1 MTTVAEH
8 LTPELELNLG
18 ALLAR
23 NPQLQIPRDQYN
35 INVTSNDGAQ
45 LSPEQLAAEIEA
57 FPGAGQPAHLYFHL
71 PLCNYICHFCNYV
84 KRLVP
89 RGKEDA
95 SLRLWQ
101 DLLIEESRR
110 YLDRFGWISEARI
123 ESFYIGGG
131 TAALLLNSR
140 DTIAPMVEHV
150 RERYRISGDAEF
162 NIEGNPENFTHDN
175 LTLARDLGF
184 NRFSLGVQSLQDE
197 VNEFT
202 KRRHTSVESMQAIR
216 NLTATGCPFNVDM
229 MFGLPYQTPESVRQD
244 LTTLVELG
252 VPTITIYRL
261 RNADREEMGIGNRAV
276 WNNPAVRD
284 RLIRDGYFPDLETTY
299 AMRQAAVEVMLEH
312 DYYPSPCG
320 WWSRPGTYDNG
331 NIPQTS
337 KNKWEHY
344 NTMIAY
350 GPGAYGWLTGGREEF
365 VQTHNNTDIP
375 GYVRQIQSGEGLPL
389 SHGRKLSGHQ
399 AIGTALGFN
408 FKANQPIQLERYRT
422 QFGADLLNQEPFASA
437 IAELLERGLLEKVDE
452 GRALKP
458 TLDGE
463 ALHEEIIFHYFH
475 ERIGLSD
482 APVCRR

>member
-1 MTTVAEH
+1 MAVH
-8 LTPELELNLG
+8 DLELDLG
-18 ALLAR
+18 ALLER
-23 NPQLQIPRDQYN
+23 NPALRIPRDEYN
-35 INVTSNDGAQ
+35 INVTSNEGGR
-45 LSPEQLAAEIEA
+45 LTPAELTDEIAA

-89 RGKEDA
+89 RGKEDS

-110 YLDRFGWISEARI
+110 WLDRFGWVSGARI
-123 ESFYIGGG
+123 DSFYIGGG
-131 TAALLLNSR
+131 TAALLLNSA
-140 DTIAPMVEHV
+140 DTITPLVEHV
-150 RERYRISGDAEF
+150 RRHYQLTDGAEF
-162 NIEGNPENFTHDN
+162 NIEGNPENFTRDN
-175 LTLARDLGF
+175 LALARDLGF

-202 KRRHTSVESMQAIR
+202 KRRHTAEESLSAVR
-216 NLTATGCPFNVDM
+216 NLLGTGCPFNVDM
-229 MFGLPYQTPESVRQD
+229 MFGLPYQTPESVRAD
-244 LTTLVELG
+244 LTALTELG

-261 RNADREEMGIGNRAV
+261 RNADRAEMGIGNRAV

-284 RLIRDGYFPDLETTY
+284 RLIQQGYFPDLTATY
-299 AMRQAAVEVMLEH
+299 AMRQAAVEVLLDH

-320 WWSRPGTYDNG
+320 WWSRPGTYEGG

-344 NTMIAY
+344 DTMIAH
-350 GPGAYGWLTGGREEF
+350 GPGAYGWLTGDGAEF
-365 VQTHNNTDIP
+365 VQTHNDTDIS
-375 GYVRQIQSGEGLPL
+375 GYVRYMQTQPDLPL
-389 SHGRKLSGHQ
+389 AYGRRLDGHK

-408 FKANQPIQLERYRT
+408 FKANQPIVLDRYQR
-422 QFGADLLNQEPFASA
+422 QFGADLLETEPFASA
-437 IAELLERGLLEKVDE
+437 FADLIDRKLVEVIDGGA
-452 GRALKP
+452 ALKP

-463 ALHEEIIFHYFH
+463 ALHEEIIYHYFH
-475 ERIGLSD
+475 QRISLSD